1 MTHSATTEPR
11 RARRAESGGGR
22 RRARKGRRRWGRIVL
37 LSLLVLLLAAGGTGY
52 WLYRGLDGNI
62 DGVDLDEALGDDRPE
77 KLPTSGQN
85 LLVLGSD
92 SRAGDNASLGTGK
105 VSGARSDTALVV
117 HIPEGRD
124 QAVAVSIPRDTL
136 VSRPECTASDGTAH
150 PAADRVMFNSV
161 YSLAGPACVVKT
173 VEKMSGVRMDHYM
186 EIDFAG
192 FKGLVDAIGGV
203 TVTVDEPIRDSAS
216 GLDLSAGTHRLNG
229 TESLAF
235 VRTRHG
241 VGDGSDLGRIGLQ
254 QQFMIALLS
263 EIKQQDLLGSPTK
276 TYKIAD
282 TLTSA
287 LTTDSEL
294 ASLTSLADFAR
305 SMNGVDP
312 ASMETIM
319 LPVAYDKTDP
329 NRVVAAEPQATEL
342 WKAIRSDSPV
352 PSPPRSPRR
361 PAADRAGPPAA
372 GRQCPSVCHRVRARP
387 VPGSWRATFGTPSGP
402 SSATTTRPRPSRARA
417 GAPWQGSASAYHQK
431 PPASFSVPPM
441 PSTAV
446 PSWSR

>member
-1 MTHSATTEPR
+1 MTHSATTESR
-11 RARRAESGGGR
+11 RAQPESGGGR
-22 RRARKGRRRWGRIVL
+22 RRPKRRRWGRVVL
-37 LSLLVLLLAAGGTGY
+37 LSLLAVVLAAGGTAY
-52 WLYRGLDGNI
+52 WLYSDLNGNI
-62 DGVDLDEALGDDRPE
+62 DGVDLDEALGEDRPE

-85 LLVLGSD
+85 VLVLGSD
-92 SRAGDNASLGTGK
+92 SRAGDNAGLGTGK
-105 VSGARSDTALVV
+105 VAGARSDTALVM
-117 HIPEGRD
+117 HIPEGRR

-136 VSRPECTASDGTAH
+136 VTRPECTKADGSAL
-150 PAADRVMFNSV
+150 PQAERVMFNSV
-161 YSLAGPACVVKT
+161 YSTAGPACVVKT

-203 TVTVDEPIRDSAS
+203 TVTVDEPIKDSSS
-216 GLDLSAGTHRLNG
+216 GLDLSAGTHKLDG
-229 TESLAF
+229 TDSLAF

-263 EIKQQDLLGSPTK
+263 EVKKQDLFGSPTK

-312 ASMETIM
+312 ASMETVM

-329 NRVVAAEPQATEL
+329 NRVVAAQPQADQL
-342 WKAIRSDSPV
+342 WKAIRSDAEIPESAKKSP
-352 PSPPRSPRR
+352 
-361 PAADRAGPPAA
+361 
-372 GRQCPSVCHRVRARP
+372 
-387 VPGSWRATFGTPSGP
+387 ATGG
-402 SSATTTRPRPSRARA
+402 
-417 GAPWQGSASAYHQK
+417 
-431 PPASFSVPPM
+431 
-441 PSTAV
+441 
-446 PSWSR
+446 

>member
-1 MTHSATTEPR
+1 MSHSATTEPR
-11 RARRAESGGGR
+11 RARRAAPDGGR
-22 RRARKGRRRWGRIVL
+22 RTPRRRRRWGRIVL
-37 LSLLVLLLAAGGTGY
+37 LSLVVLLLAAGGTGY
-52 WLYRGLDGNI
+52 WLYSSLNGNI
-62 DGVDLDEALGDDRPE
+62 DGVDLDKALGDDRPE

-92 SRAGDNASLGTGK
+92 SRSGDNASLGTGK

-117 HIPEGRD
+117 HIPEGRK

-136 VSRPECTASDGTAH
+136 VTRPECTKSDGSAL
-150 PAADRVMFNSV
+150 PEAKRVMFNSV

-203 TVTVDEPIRDSAS
+203 PVTIDEPIKDTSS
-216 GLDLSAGTHRLNG
+216 GLDLSAGTHTLDG
-229 TESLAF
+229 TEALAF

-254 QQFMIALLS
+254 QQFLIALLS
-263 EIKQQDLLGSPTK
+263 EVKKQDLFGSPTK

-282 TLTSA
+282 TLTAA
-287 LTTDSEL
+287 LTTDSDL

-312 ASMETIM
+312 ATMETIM
-319 LPVAYDKTDP
+319 LPVAYDKIDP
-329 NRVVAAEPQATEL
+329 NRVVAAEPQAGDL
-342 WKAIRSDSPV
+342 WKAVRSDSEIPESAKK
-352 PSPPRSPRR
+352 SP
-361 PAADRAGPPAA
+361 
-372 GRQCPSVCHRVRARP
+372 
-387 VPGSWRATFGTPSGP
+387 ATGG
-402 SSATTTRPRPSRARA
+402 
-417 GAPWQGSASAYHQK
+417 
-431 PPASFSVPPM
+431 
-441 PSTAV
+441 
-446 PSWSR
+446 

>member
-11 RARRAESGGGR
+11 RARRAAPDGGR
-22 RRARKGRRRWGRIVL
+22 RAPRRRRRWGRILL
-37 LSLLVLLLAAGGTGY
+37 LSLVVLLLALGGTGY
-52 WLYRGLDGNI
+52 WLYSGLNGNI
-62 DGVDLDEALGDDRPE
+62 DGVDLDKALGTDRPE

-105 VSGARSDTALVV
+105 VAGARSDTALVV
-117 HIPEGRD
+117 HIPEGRK

-136 VSRPECTASDGTAH
+136 VTRPECEKSDGSAL
-150 PAADRVMFNSV
+150 PEAKRVMFNSV
-161 YSLAGPACVVKT
+161 YSQAGPACVVKT

-203 TVTVDEPIRDSAS
+203 PVTVEEPIKDPAS
-216 GLDLSAGTHRLNG
+216 GLDLSAGTHTLDG

-254 QQFMIALLS
+254 QQFLIALLS
-263 EIKQQDLLGSPTK
+263 EVKKQDLLGSPTK

-282 TLTSA
+282 SLTTA

-312 ASMETIM
+312 ATMETIM
-319 LPVAYDKTDP
+319 LPVAYDKADP
-329 NRVVAAEPQATEL
+329 NRVVAAEPQATDL
-342 WKAIRSDSPV
+342 WKAVRSDSEIPESAKK
-352 PSPPRSPRR
+352 SP
-361 PAADRAGPPAA
+361 
-372 GRQCPSVCHRVRARP
+372 
-387 VPGSWRATFGTPSGP
+387 ATGG
-402 SSATTTRPRPSRARA
+402 
-417 GAPWQGSASAYHQK
+417 
-431 PPASFSVPPM
+431 
-441 PSTAV
+441 
-446 PSWSR
+446 